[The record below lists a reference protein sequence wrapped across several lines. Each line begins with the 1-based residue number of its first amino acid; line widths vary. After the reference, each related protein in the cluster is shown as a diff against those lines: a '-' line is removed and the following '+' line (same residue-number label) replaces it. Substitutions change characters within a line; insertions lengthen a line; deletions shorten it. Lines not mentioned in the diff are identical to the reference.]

1 MFEFIKPIRFSGQ
14 DYNTLKQE
22 HLQKKALFEDESFP
36 ATTSMGPGSMTYCRG
51 PRHNND

>member
-22 HLQKKALFEDESFP
+22 YLQKKGLFEDESFP
-36 ATTSMGPGSMTYCRG
+36 ATVDSLACWKKICFVCTFC
-51 PRHNND
+51 